1 MFNVTEDW
9 KATYPDAHAGIL
21 VMQSVDNPSTH
32 SELERLK
39 QDLEGR
45 LRAQFAGK
53 DRCAL
58 ETFSTIPAYTAYY
71 KQFKKTYHVQAQLE
85 SIACKNKSIPNVAAL
100 VEAMFMAEV
109 KNLLL
114 TAGHDF
120 DRLDPPV
127 TLSVA
132 GGSERYTLLRGPEQV
147 LKANDMF
154 MSDRSGVISSIVY
167 GPDRRTQI
175 RAETRNVLFAVYA
188 PAGIL
193 ATAVQAHLQDIR
205 DYVRVVSPGA
215 AVHTLQVFGAARN
228 PDLPLL
234 RA

>member
-1 MFNVTEDW
+1 MFNVTEAW
-9 KATYPDAHAGIL
+9 KAAYPDAHVGIL

-53 DRCAL
+53 GRKVL
-58 ETFSTIPAYTAYY
+58 EMFSTIPAYTAYY
-71 KQFKKTYHVQAQLE
+71 RQFKKTYHVQAQLE
-85 SIACKNKSIPNVAAL
+85 SIAFKGRSIPTVAAL

-120 DRLDPPV
+120 DRLDLPV
-127 TLSVA
+127 MLSVA
-132 GGSERYTLLRGPEQV
+132 DGSERYRLLRGPEQE
-147 LKANDMF
+147 LKASDMF
-154 MSDRSGVISSIVY
+154 MADRSGVISSIVY

-175 RAETRNVLFAVYA
+175 HAETHNVLFAVYA
-188 PAGIL
+188 PAGISP
-193 ATAVQAHLQDIR
+193 AGVRAHLRDIR
-205 DYVRVVSPGA
+205 DHVRVVSPGA
-215 AVHTLQVFGAARN
+215 AVHTLQIFGARLYS
-228 PDLPLL
+228 DLPTTG
-234 RA
+234 R